1 MKYILR
7 TGAGMLVLAI
17 ILTAASA
24 FIMQAH
30 AATTLTE
37 AAAGNFSSD
46 SNDTRP
52 VTAQVTQVVLSG

>member
-37 AAAGNFSSD
+37 AAAGNFF
-46 SNDTRP
+46 P
-52 VTAQVTQVVLSG
+52 VTATIPAR